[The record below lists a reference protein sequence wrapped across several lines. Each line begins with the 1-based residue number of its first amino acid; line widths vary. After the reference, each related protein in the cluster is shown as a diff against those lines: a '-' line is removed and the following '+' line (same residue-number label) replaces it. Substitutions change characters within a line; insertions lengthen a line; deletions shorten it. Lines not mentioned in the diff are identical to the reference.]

1 MPLIDPTQVFI
12 KETLASHIATKYK
25 HTDQSKSICA
35 GGTRVDLLADIE
47 KWLSP
52 QRYNAELI
60 FWVTGIPGSGKS
72 TLSAT
77 IVENLRET
85 DTPVSAQ
92 YFISRNIPETIDP
105 DNMIPTIA
113 QQLAISSPTAAR
125 VLEKALKNG
134 YFLDPDKQITSLL
147 LDPIRELSKSRD
159 VVVILIDA
167 LDELND
173 AAKRVRHL
181 LSHIAPIDCDLP
193 NNIRFIIT
201 SRPQHWADISQFNK
215 VKDAV
220 FKRHFLA
227 TELSVT
233 EVHKFVVDRMKE
245 ITPDEPD
252 WHDWPD
258 PDQLQKLSNK
268 ANGLFHYAAT
278 ALQWIEQWIR
288 DDGTACR
295 ESVFQRFSEDGLK
308 ELDGLYEL
316 ILTSWY
322 ERPKANDRR
331 ATRRDGFQHVMGTIL
346 VLRKPLIIKEI
357 IALLS
362 DIPNDKFDVKLF
374 LQQMRSVLIPGT
386 TILFSDATP
395 QMHKSFRDYIM
406 GMRAPPDFRIL
417 TQDAEFKIA
426 RSCLDNIVK
435 AGSGRCNVSKYA
447 VTHWYEHLQEAMSKE
462 ARSDDETMWKLL
474 GEMANDGVVGVWM
487 REGSLQ
493 DIVLSVAATGYWLLK
508 VSRKP

>member
-1 MPLIDPTQVFI
+1 MPLIDPTQTLI
-12 KETLASHIATKYK
+12 EKELASHIAARYK
-25 HTDQSKSICA
+25 HTDQSKTFCA
-35 GGTRVDLLADIE
+35 AGTRQELLKDIK

-52 QRYNAELI
+52 QPSNAERI

-77 IVENLRET
+77 IVESLRKNG
-85 DTPVSAQ
+85 TPVSAQ
-92 YFISRNIPETIDP
+92 YFISRNNPDTIESDKI
-105 DNMIPTIA
+105 IPTIA

-134 YFLDPDKQITSLL
+134 YPGKRDEQVASLL
-147 LDPIRELSKSRD
+147 LDPIRELSKSR

-167 LDELND
+167 LDELKD
-173 AAKRVRHL
+173 AAKNVIEI
-181 LSHIAPIDCDLP
+181 LSLIAPIDCDLP

-201 SRPQHWADISQFNK
+201 SRPEHWTDISQLNK
-215 VKDAV
+215 VKHAV

-227 TELSVT
+227 TELSVK
-233 EVHKFVVDRMKE
+233 EVHEFLVARMEK
-245 ITPDEPD
+245 IRPDEPD
-252 WHDWPD
+252 WHGWPD
-258 PDQLQKLSNK
+258 PDQLQRLSDK

-278 ALQWIEQWIR
+278 ALQWIEQCIR

-346 VLRKPLIIKEI
+346 VLRRPLIIDEI

-362 DIPNDKFDVKLF
+362 DIPKDKFDVKLF

-386 TILFSDATP
+386 TILFLNATP

-406 GMRAPPDFRIL
+406 GRAPSGFRIL

-447 VTHWYEHLQEAMSKE
+447 VTHWYQHLQEAMLKE
-462 ARSDDETMWKLL
+462 ARCDDEAMWKLL
-474 GEMANDGVVGVWM
+474 GEMANEGVVGVWM
-487 REGSLQ
+487 REKSIR

-508 VSRKP
+508 VRRKP